1 MSLESLGL
9 CQAAELIAAGNFS
22 SRQLVDDCLARID
35 QFDHDIKA
43 WAWLNPEYARTQAD
57 RLDDAR
63 RRGKTL
69 GKLHGVPI
77 GIKDII
83 DTEMVPTEHGFELFK
98 GRIASKNAFLVD
110 RLRQHGAI
118 MMGKTVTAALATLM
132 PGQTANPHNP
142 AHTPGGSSSGSAAAV
157 AAYMVP
163 GAVGTQTN
171 GSVIRPAA
179 FCGTVG
185 YKPSYGLI
193 SRTGVLR
200 QSPFLD
206 QVGVFAR
213 SVEDA
218 ALLAEVMMGEDP
230 DDHSTV
236 GRGAA
241 PPLLNVCRSEPPVAP
256 RFAFVRTSRWDELE
270 SSSQAGLDE
279 VVDALGDR
287 VSELVLGP
295 VFDSAWT
302 ALQTVNCAEMS
313 TWYSTIYE
321 RGSEFFTPVAEK
333 MMEQGKAVTA
343 QAYINAMESRAILN
357 GILDEYFEQYDAFI
371 VPAAPGEAPR
381 GIETTG
387 NPMFSTPWTFC
398 GVPALTLPLLQGD
411 NGLPVGVQLVG
422 QHMDDARLLRTAR
435 WVMEQLTGDHDDSAV
450 D

>member
-83 DTEMVPTEHGFELFK
+83 DTKMVPTEHGFELFN

-110 RLRQHGAI
+110 RLHQHGAI

-132 PGQTANPHNP
+132 PGPTANPHNP

-157 AAYMVP
+157 AAFMVP
-163 GAVGTQTN
+163 GAIGTQTN

-218 ALLAEVMMGEDP
+218 ALLAEVMISEDP
-230 DDHSTV
+230 DDPSTV
-236 GRGAA
+236 GHGAA

-256 RFAFVRTSRWDELE
+256 RFAFVRTGRWDELE

-295 VFDSAWT
+295 AFDSAWT

-381 GIETTG
+381 GLETTG

>member
-110 RLRQHGAI
+110 RLHQHGAI

-132 PGQTANPHNP
+132 PGPTANPHNP

-236 GRGAA
+236 GHGAS

-381 GIETTG
+381 GLETTG